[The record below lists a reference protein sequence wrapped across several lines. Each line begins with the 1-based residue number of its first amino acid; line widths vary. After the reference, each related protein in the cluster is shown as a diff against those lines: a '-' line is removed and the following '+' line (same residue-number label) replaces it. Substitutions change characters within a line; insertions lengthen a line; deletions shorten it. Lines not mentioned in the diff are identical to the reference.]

1 MYVGQSIYARTHAQF
16 LNEVVGT
23 NYKQWMKSTYPL
35 SDYSDIWMIRFTPE
49 GISNAGWINTL
60 SQNGKLLEERLIAAV
75 YPSHKRGL
83 FARTR
88 VVFEIVETPYSGREY
103 VFKGVFKCTECT
115 RSYHKWYRVSD
126 EFENVDVYK

>member
-1 MYVGQSIYARTHAQF
+1 MYVGQSVNARTHAQF

-23 NYKQWMKSTYPL
+23 NYKQWMKCTYPL
-35 SDYSDIWMIRFTPE
+35 SDYSDIWMIRLTPE
-49 GISNAGWINTL
+49 SVRNAGWINTL
-60 SQNGKLLEERLIAAV
+60 TRDGTVLEERLIAAV

-88 VVFEIVETPYSGREY
+88 VVFEIVETYSGREY
-103 VFKGVFKCTECT
+103 VFRGIFKCAECT
-115 RSYHKWYRVSD
+115 KGYHKWYRISD